1 MKVRAHISAPS
12 LAVARGVARPGTR
25 AVAEEVPV
33 ALSYNGTTQAVM
45 MASPADLEDFAAGFT
60 LSEEIVNDLSEIE
73 SLTIAAH
80 PNGIEVQMWLAPGAE
95 ARLAR
100 RRRHM
105 AGPVGCGLCGIDSL
119 DQAIRPLPTLPD
131 TSLSLTPAQIS
142 AAAEALRGAQALHD
156 ITRAVHAAGFFTP
169 DAGLVAAREDVGRH
183 NALDKLVGALARA
196 GHEARAGALILTSR
210 VSVEM
215 VQKAVLAGAPVLVA
229 VSAPTA
235 HAIRLAEAAGLTLAA
250 LARGEMFEVFTHPHR
265 IATARASD
273 VA

>member
-73 SLTIAAH
+73 SLTIEAH

-100 RRRHM
+100 RRHRRCRCPRPCPI
-105 AGPVGCGLCGIDSL
+105 GPY
-119 DQAIRPLPTLPD
+119 RPPPRSSPTYRQCRW
-131 TSLSLTPAQIS
+131 TTH
-142 AAAEALRGAQALHD
+142 AE
-156 ITRAVHAAGFFTP
+156 RADP
-169 DAGLVAAREDVGRH
+169 
-183 NALDKLVGALARA
+183 
-196 GHEARAGALILTSR
+196 
-210 VSVEM
+210 
-215 VQKAVLAGAPVLVA
+215 GAPV
-229 VSAPTA
+229 
-235 HAIRLAEAAGLTLAA
+235 AA
-250 LARGEMFEVFTHPHR
+250 AR
-265 IATARASD
+265 
-273 VA
+273 